1 MTLHLEPEL
10 FSQLIILTSRY
21 RSIPERAVRR
31 DYWIVYMFMQLSKS
45 DYVEKVVFKGGTSLS
60 KCYPNSIDRFSEDID
75 LTFNT
80 NENLTSRQYEQHLK
94 TIEKIMTNGLL
105 VEKINTERSER
116 NKSSYVW
123 FNDANDKVKFE
134 IGSSVRPDPFGYKK
148 IKSYIQEYLEYIG
161 NTEAIRDYGL
171 KEVSI
176 QVLHISRTF
185 IDKLFAIKRHT
196 LGGTIKNKIR
206 HIYDVTKIY
215 NLDEIQEFLSNKPQ
229 LKQIISLT
237 KATDTYYLE
246 KRCKS
251 TGNYNSLESYN
262 FEQWKELL
270 HTDELKNSYESLHI
284 DLLYTND
291 KQLYE
296 RALNTLEVI
305 GQLFIEIDE

>member
-21 RSIPERAVRR
+21 RNIPESAVRR

-45 DYVEKVVFKGGTSLS
+45 DYVDKVVFKGGTSLS

-80 NENLTSRQYEQHLK
+80 DENLTSRQYEQHLK
-94 TIEKIMTNGLL
+94 LIEKIMTNGLL
-105 VEKINTERSER
+105 VEKNKAERNER

-123 FNDANDKVKFE
+123 FNDVNDKVKFE

-148 IKSYIQEYLEYIG
+148 IKSYIQEYLEFIG

-215 NLDEIQEFLSNKPQ
+215 NLDEIQEFLSNKSQ

-246 KRCKS
+246 KRSKS
-251 TGNYNSLESYN
+251 TGNYNSLEPYN
-262 FEQWKELL
+262 FKQWKELL
-270 HTDELKNSYESLHI
+270 HKDELKNSYESLHI

-296 RALNTLEVI
+296 CALNTLEVI
-305 GQLFIEIDE
+305 GQLFTEIDE